1 VLFRSM
7 FRALPRFSTLLIAFA
22 LPLAAWAAAPDAKP
36 AAIGITVTTKSVKA
50 RHYFEQGLA
59 KQQTLHIQDGLE
71 NMRKAVAAD
80 PKFALAHVLLS
91 TFSQDPIEQVSE
103 LEKAVATK
111 KYASREEQLVVDW
124 FSNSGRGQWIPA
136 IQAMNSALEQWPNH
150 RELQWLAGT
159 WLTGQQ
165 QWARAIPVY
174 QRTLKLDPDFADA
187 WNSLAYCYAH
197 TRQFDKAFAA
207 MRKYTELLPA
217 EPNPQDSF
225 AEISRMAGQ
234 FDEALAHY
242 RASLTLDSTFIE
254 SQVGLGDT
262 YAVMGNQERARVEY
276 AVAVSKAD
284 ANDTARSILWSMQVA
299 ATYVREGDFD
309 RADAAFLAQAELA
322 HENGFGN
329 LEAQAYRSMAM
340 YQKDGKK
347 AGECLA
353 KAEAALDEKHKVS
366 KEFVDQERAVILR
379 TRVYRA
385 FQDGDLAAAGAALE
399 QLRQLADSSNDGN
412 VALNFHSA
420 QGALLLAQG
429 KPEEAIPL
437 LEEDDHN
444 PYAMKGLVT
453 AYEKTGK
460 KADAERIAKDL
471 AGFNEPVMEQAL
483 VVPQF
488 RKDRVAQKDDLR
500 PSGTPNGRI
509 L

>member
-1 VLFRSM
+1 
-7 FRALPRFSTLLIAFA
+7 
-22 LPLAAWAAAPDAKP
+22 
-36 AAIGITVTTKSVKA
+36 
-50 RHYFEQGLA
+50 
-59 KQQTLHIQDGLE
+59 
-71 NMRKAVAAD
+71 
-80 PKFALAHVLLS
+80 
-91 TFSQDPIEQVSE
+91 
-103 LEKAVATK
+103 
-111 KYASREEQLVVDW
+111 
-124 FSNSGRGQWIPA
+124 
-136 IQAMNSALEQWPNH
+136 
-150 RELQWLAGT
+150 
-159 WLTGQQ
+159 
-165 QWARAIPVY
+165 
-174 QRTLKLDPDFADA
+174 
-187 WNSLAYCYAH
+187 
-197 TRQFDKAFAA
+197 
-207 MRKYTELLPA
+207 
-217 EPNPQDSF
+217 
-225 AEISRMAGQ
+225 MAGQ

-262 YAVMGNQERARVEY
+262 YALMGNQERARVEY
-276 AVAVSKAD
+276 AVAVGKAD
-284 ANDTARSILWSMQVA
+284 TNDKARSVLWSMQAA

-309 RADAAFLAQAELA
+309 RADAAFLAQAEQA

-347 AGECLA
+347 AAGWLA

-453 AYEKTGK
+453 AYEKAGK
-460 KADAERIAKDL
+460 KTDAEGIAQRL

-488 RKDRVAQKDDLR
+488 RKDRAAKDPGAKDSERRLT
-500 PSGTPNGRI
+500 GTMSGRI